1 MSLLPEFQTITG
13 LIDNG
18 HLLNEEISSLPR
30 KSQRRMYGLMKEIM
44 KDELIFVIEVEKRKL
59 RMNNE

>member
-18 HLLNEEISSLPR
+18 HLLHDEISAMPR
-30 KSQRRMYGLMKEIM
+30 TSQRRMYGLMKEIM

-59 RMNNE
+59 RMNRE

>member
-18 HLLNEEISSLPR
+18 HLLNEEISAMTR
-30 KSQRRMYGLMKEIM
+30 KSQTRMYGLMKEIM

-59 RMNNE
+59 RMNHK

>member
-18 HLLNEEISSLPR
+18 RLLNEEISAMPR
-30 KSQRRMYGLMKEIM
+30 TSQKRMYGLMRELI

-59 RMNNE
+59 RMNHK

>member
-18 HLLNEEISSLPR
+18 GLLNKEISSMPHT
-30 KSQRRMYGLMKEIM
+30 SQRRMYGLMKELM

-59 RMNNE
+59 RLSHE

>member
-18 HLLNEEISSLPR
+18 HLLNEEISVMPR
-30 KSQRRMYGLMKEIM
+30 ASQKRMYGLMKELM

-59 RMNNE
+59 RMNHK